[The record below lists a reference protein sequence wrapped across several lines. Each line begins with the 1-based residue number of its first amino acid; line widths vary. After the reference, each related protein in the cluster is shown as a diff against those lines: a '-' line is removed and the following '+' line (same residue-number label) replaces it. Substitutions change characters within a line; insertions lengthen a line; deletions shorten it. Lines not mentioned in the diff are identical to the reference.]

1 MSTLDVQQVIDR
13 LYLRFQGNVED
24 IEDMLSVLSPGIPR
38 GVVHDRVAKIDV
50 AKEALAVLLQT
61 PSITQRTPAWY
72 EARMGMITASDIAQ
86 ALGAGKFG
94 TQKQLIWKKCLPSDD
109 DAFASLANCPP
120 IKWGTMYEDVAQ
132 QIYCQRNRVTMHEFG
147 LLKHPVIDHIGAS
160 PDGISELGVM
170 LEIKC
175 PYRRQITGE
184 VPVQYLYQIQ
194 GQLEVCGLSECD
206 FLELKLEESSGVA
219 FYDGID
225 EILPERGIVAEFYD
239 KAMAKAIYSYSGVN
253 WSAAD
258 LQAFEA
264 KEKEKDATVKFHY
277 WRVHTY
283 SCVRV
288 YRDGEFVQRMLP
300 EVASVW
306 AKIQEYRSDPTR
318 MEEEVGLP
326 PIPRKRPAVEYAFRE
341 TQSQDVTAHS
351 HSHSRS
357 AAAAAAAAAGPVY
370 AFR

>member
-1 MSTLDVQQVIDR
+1 MSTLALDVQQVIDR
-13 LYLRFQGNVED
+13 LYLRFQGN
-24 IEDMLSVLSPGIPR
+24 IEEIEEMLSVLSPGIPR

-72 EARMGMITASDIAQ
+72 EARMGMIT
-86 ALGAGKFG
+86 
-94 TQKQLIWKKCLPSDD
+94 
-109 DAFASLANCPP
+109 
-120 IKWGTMYEDVAQ
+120 
-132 QIYCQRNRVTMHEFG
+132 IYCQRNRVTMHEFG

-341 TQSQDVTAHS
+341 TQSQDFTTQSQS
-351 HSHSRS
+351 HSHSQSRS
-357 AAAAAAAAAGPVY
+357 AAAAGPVY